1 MSSVWNNLSEDMI
14 VVCTIVGINIYFNR
28 FDHEEIQFQHILL
41 QAYIVSFKYLLLTYK
56 MNILK
61 FVMARWAGEAHPA
74 PSQKLLGSKVFRPK
88 GASLNILCYTTR
100 GQVE

>member
-1 MSSVWNNLSEDMI
+1 MI
-14 VVCTIVGINIYFNR
+14 
-28 FDHEEIQFQHILL
+28 
-41 QAYIVSFKYLLLTYK
+41 KYKVLLLTYK

-88 GASLNILCYTTR
+88 GASLNILCYTTL